1 MPSWLVGAVL
11 ALVAASA
18 ALLVASLIAF
28 SAGRQARARFF
39 REFPDNDA
47 PASSQHTQP
56 TAQTGEHSMSGT
68 FATAI
73 TCIDG
78 RVQAPVADWLKINC
92 HVTFVD
98 MATIPGPDHALTH
111 GHEERKGHIHEYAN
125 ISVNAHGSRVVAV
138 AGHHDCAAYPASRE
152 EHLAAIQ
159 SAVEVV
165 ARWRFAAPVCV
176 VGLWVNDAWMVEKV
190 ADTEQ
195 GSV

>member
-1 MPSWLVGAVL
+1 
-11 ALVAASA
+11 
-18 ALLVASLIAF
+18 
-28 SAGRQARARFF
+28 
-39 REFPDNDA
+39 
-47 PASSQHTQP
+47 
-56 TAQTGEHSMSGT
+56 MSGT

-92 HVTFVD
+92 NVTFVD
-98 MATIPGPDHALTH
+98 MATIPGPDHALNH

-152 EHLAAIQ
+152 EHIAAIRH
-159 SAVEVV
+159 AVEVV
-165 ARWRFAAPVCV
+165 ARWHFAAPVRV

-190 ADTEQ
+190 ADTTQ
-195 GSV
+195 API